1 MGERVE
7 PRAVLVLI
15 IWSEREIKM
24 RQVSDLNEMDEIE
37 GDNTTHRQS

>member
-1 MGERVE
+1 MGERAD

-24 RQVSDLNEMDEIE
+24 RQVSDLSEMDEME
-37 GDNTTHRQS
+37 GENTTHRQS